1 MSTFRKKHKEN
12 DIEHPMSSTLLG
24 RDILGINPNNPALNK
39 TTIDLQDEKLSTDYT
54 CRVK

>member
-1 MSTFRKKHKEN
+1 MSTFRKKNKEN

-54 CRVK
+54 RRIK